1 MNEVLN
7 DIEDLN
13 TAIILLK
20 EGASDEK
27 QQGITM
33 LQNMVTA
40 KERQFKEFEK
50 QLEFEIV

>member
-13 TAIILLK
+13 TAITLLQ

-27 QQGITM
+27 RQGITM
-33 LQNMVTA
+33 LQNMVVA
-40 KERQFKEFEK
+40 KESQFKEFEK